1 MLRFLFALGVCAPH
15 LLLVWQYACTGT
27 INGWLIA
34 FVVLEGAAWAVQTED
49 AFGTSDTAG

>member
-34 FVVLEGAAWAVQTED
+34 FVVLEGAAWAVQTVD